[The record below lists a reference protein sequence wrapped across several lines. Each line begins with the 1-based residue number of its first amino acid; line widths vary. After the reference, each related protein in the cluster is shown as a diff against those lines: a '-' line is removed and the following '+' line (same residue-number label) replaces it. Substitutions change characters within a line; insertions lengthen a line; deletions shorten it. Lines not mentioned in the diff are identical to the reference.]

1 MLIVDYKNYLY
12 IDIISFANI
21 MRANNESEI
30 DVIDDE
36 QEIEIPKEYASRESF
51 LNSVSTENNPIE
63 DIRWVFHAL
72 GAKDLKPQD
81 APSTGAWSLLQ
92 TLRNDEIALK
102 SFYTTVYPKLLPTR
116 AQLEKGENNRAED
129 GRKQFDLIDQILRE
143 PDTVAPILSSTEKRA
158 RKLAVSK
165 KDS

>member
-1 MLIVDYKNYLY
+1 MEIQ
-12 IDIISFANI
+12 
-21 MRANNESEI
+21 NETDI
-30 DVIDDE
+30 DVINEE
-36 QEIEIPKEYASRESF
+36 QEIVTPEIPKVYASRQAF
-51 LNSVSTENNPIE
+51 LNSINTENNPID

-72 GAKDLKPQD
+72 GAKGLKPED

-92 TLRNDEIALK
+92 TLQNDDIALK

-129 GRKQFDLIDQILRE
+129 GRKQFDLISTILLE
-143 PDTVAPILSSTEKRA
+143 PDTVAPVLSRTETSA

-165 KDS
+165 AYS